1 MIRARLASADELPR
15 CLAVRRVVFIDEQG
29 VAEDIEVD
37 GRDAEATH
45 FIAEDD
51 DGVIGAA
58 RLREV
63 HGEAK
68 AERVAVL
75 RSARGRGVGTA
86 LMAALEAEAARRG
99 LAAVVLGAQEQA
111 IPFYERI
118 GYRVFGA
125 AFLDADIP
133 HRWMRKRLGVAADG
147 GA

>member
-1 MIRARLASADELPR
+1 MTRVRLATPEELGL
-15 CLAVRRVVFIDEQG
+15 CLDIRRVVFIEEQA

-37 GRDAEATH
+37 GRDPEATH
-45 FIAEDD
+45 FLAERE
-51 DGVIGAA
+51 GRLVGTA

-75 RSARGRGVGTA
+75 REDRGLGVGVA
-86 LMAALEAEAARRG
+86 LMVALEAEAARRG
-99 LAAVVLGAQEQA
+99 LRAVVLGAQEHA
-111 IPFYERI
+111 VPFYERL

-133 HRWMRKRLGVAADG
+133 HRWMRKGL
-147 GA
+147 